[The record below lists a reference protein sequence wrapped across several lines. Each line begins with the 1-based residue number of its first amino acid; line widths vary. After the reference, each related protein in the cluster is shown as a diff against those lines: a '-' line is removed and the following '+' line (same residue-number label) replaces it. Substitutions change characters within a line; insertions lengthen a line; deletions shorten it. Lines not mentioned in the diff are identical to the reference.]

1 MKNRKSKNNRF
12 LFYYVCRH
20 KLWMSLLL
28 VGVVGASIVGLL
40 YPLVTADIVNKAFY
54 EKEISGMSMSL
65 VTFIVVFVVHQCFH
79 FIRTYSYAKLRATFS
94 VNIKRDI
101 YSGILSY
108 KGDVFSEKLTG
119 DWIMRLGNDTDQ
131 ILDYIYFNVFYTVTD
146 FVEFIVQL
154 VLIYFISPYF
164 FVLTLLCMPTSFC
177 LTKMFVAKSENVY
190 KRQKESKK
198 AMSSFFFEV
207 IQGMKELRVLNGFGW
222 MIETF
227 LNVNHQNNKN
237 IFSISTCEVKNGKIS
252 EGIALIIHLC
262 LYSLSAIL
270 IINGHLKLGS
280 FLAAVEYFNASIS
293 IFSDIA
299 NKGNP
304 IANGI
309 ASLKRITEMFDYK
322 KEKYDEGQAINFERG
337 NIEFRD
343 CEFSYKNSKVLRH
356 CSFDVEG
363 GEIVA
368 IAGENGSGKSTL
380 IQLLL
385 RFYDLD
391 NGAIYID
398 GFNIKD
404 TNIVSLRNQLAVV
417 FQKVMLF
424 ERTVRYNLIISD
436 DKRRDDEIWDKLDKV
451 GLKEEILKLPNKLD
465 TVIGGDGISFSGGQ
479 NQRIGIA
486 RALLKDSKILIFD
499 ESTSA
504 LDEETEVVIRN
515 TIRRLAG
522 EKTIIMITHKREMLE
537 FANKVIY
544 LKNGK
549 IMGKGTHNCLC
560 KENKEYLDFINVINE
575 S

>member
-1 MKNRKSKNNRF
+1 MKNRKSKNNKF
-12 LFYYVCRH
+12 LVYYVCRH

-54 EKEISGMSMSL
+54 EKKISGISMSL
-65 VTFIVVFVVHQCFH
+65 VAFIVVFVVHQCFH
-79 FIRTYSYAKLRATFS
+79 VIRTYSYAKLRATFS
-94 VNIKRDI
+94 VDIKRDV
-101 YSGILSY
+101 YGSILSY
-108 KGDVFSEKLTG
+108 KGDVFSEKSTG

-164 FVLTLLCMPTSFC
+164 FALTLLCMPTSFC
-177 LTKMFVAKSENVY
+177 LTKLFVAKSENVY
-190 KRQKESKK
+190 KRQKESKE

-207 IQGMKELRVLNGFGW
+207 IQGMKELRVLNGLGW
-222 MIETF
+222 MTETF
-227 LNVNHQNNKN
+227 LNINHKNNKN

-262 LYSLSAIL
+262 LYSLSAVL

-309 ASLKRITEMFDYK
+309 ASLKRVIEMFDYK

-337 NIEFRD
+337 KIEFRD
-343 CEFSYKNSKVLRH
+343 CEFSYKNSNVLRH
-356 CSFDVEG
+356 CSFDVED

-398 GFNIKD
+398 DFNIKD
-404 TNIVSLRNQLAVV
+404 ANIVSLRNQLAVV

-479 NQRIGIA
+479 IQRIGIA

-499 ESTSA
+499 ESTAA

>member
-54 EKEISGMSMSL
+54 EKEISGISMSL

-177 LTKMFVAKSENVY
+177 LTKLFVAKSENVY

-237 IFSISTCEVKNGKIS
+237 IFSISTCEVKNGKTS

-309 ASLKRITEMFDYK
+309 TSLKRIIEMFDYK

-337 NIEFRD
+337 KIEFRD

-398 GFNIKD
+398 DFNIKD

-486 RALLKDSKILIFD
+486 RALLKGSKILIFD

>member
-54 EKEISGMSMSL
+54 EKEISGISMSL

-177 LTKMFVAKSENVY
+177 LTKLFVAKSENVY

-309 ASLKRITEMFDYK
+309 TSLKRIIEMFDYK

-337 NIEFRD
+337 KIEFRD

-398 GFNIKD
+398 DFNIKD